1 MWISSISVPAASR
14 LAPVATIVANVDT
27 RFHDHDHALR
37 IGLNYALGGPVIAK
51 Y

>member
-1 MWISSISVPAASR
+1 VDFDCFRAGSFT

-37 IGLNYALGGPVIAK
+37 IGLN
-51 Y
+51 

>member
-1 MWISSISVPAASR
+1 VDFDCFRAGSFT

-27 RFHDHDHALR
+27 RFHDHALR
-37 IGLNYALGGPVIAK
+37 IGLNHALGGPVIAK

>member
-1 MWISSISVPAASR
+1 LRLFPSGSFT

-27 RFHDHDHALR
+27 RFHDHAPR
-37 IGLNYALGGPVIAK
+37 IGLNSVFGGPVIAK

>member
-27 RFHDHDHALR
+27 RFHDHALR
-37 IGLNYALGGPVIAK
+37 IGLNYPLGGPVIAK